1 MEVQSLSPKRPSEG
15 QSRETAPG
23 PSEKDL
29 RRQLLISGIGS
40 NARSSFSGTGGQI
53 RWDAPLLSLFIVY
66 VLSLFLVLHK
76 HPIGLLVQVA
86 ALLLPRKECNYYKL
100 SYPPSTF
107 VKPNRM
113 EGENKAEKERKG
125 FLYPTLAARQLGH
138 FVRVLCIPRG
148 AMLLGFLAFRPCPFD
163 LLPPAPL
170 HRPNKSAT
178 FLPRGSVRR

>member
-1 MEVQSLSPKRPSEG
+1 MEVQSLSSKRPSEG

-66 VLSLFLVLHK
+66 VLSLFLMLHK

-107 VKPNRM
+107 VKPNS
-113 EGENKAEKERKG
+113 ENRVNKKNITERAPLPYAG
-125 FLYPTLAARQLGH
+125 GAPARAL
-138 FVRVLCIPRG
+138 RLRSPWCN
-148 AMLLGFLAFRPCPFD
+148 AFRFSCLSPLPFRS
-163 LLPPAPL
+163 LAPSPL
-170 HRPNKSAT
+170 ASPE
-178 FLPRGSVRR
+178 